1 MPYRSIPAT
10 LARRSASRHSAA
22 EPNAPRPTTIT
33 SVPMAFITG
42 TLPAKIEPGR
52 NGACPDCAGNGTLPL
67 MEIALVKAA
76 GPGDRDRAYLEV
88 DGVTRRGPVHVIH
101 DLPHLAVESLFGIT
115 DGLWAELAAGSH
127 AAASQAATAR
137 DPKRHKQGRIVSGA
151 AACVPTSQWLTPG
164 HRRAKTI
171 TNCVANRW
179 GDGPD
184 TPRGV
189 RDRVARTGDPSLAD
203 LLAPVDDVTIATAI
217 RGVKHLEQRWM
228 VVP

>member
-1 MPYRSIPAT
+1 
-10 LARRSASRHSAA
+10 
-22 EPNAPRPTTIT
+22 
-33 SVPMAFITG
+33 
-42 TLPAKIEPGR
+42 
-52 NGACPDCAGNGTLPL
+52 
-67 MEIALVKAA
+67 MEITLVKAA

-88 DGVTRRGPVHVIH
+88 DGVTRRGPIHVIH
-101 DLPHLAVESLFGIT
+101 DLPHLVVESVFGIT
-115 DGLWAELAAGSH
+115 DGLWAELAAGSY
-127 AAASQAATAR
+127 AAAGHAATAR

-151 AACVPTSQWLTPG
+151 AAGAPASQWLTSG

-179 GDGPD
+179 DDGPD

-203 LLAPVDDVTIATAI
+203 LLAPVDDATIATAI

-228 VVP
+228 VVPPGGTLRLSWPLPREFFAGAADSPAADP